1 MQKKIILFFNCNLD
15 LIINMLFYLLLS
27 YIIFFDYNILYVINK
42 KLIKKNKKDNNNLK
56 SIN

>member
-1 MQKKIILFFNCNLD
+1 
-15 LIINMLFYLLLS
+15 MLFYLLLS

>member
-1 MQKKIILFFNCNLD
+1 MQKKNILFFNCNLD